1 MVYHFPIYSRHP
13 VFNRDSD
20 ASLLRYKFVAKPI
33 YNTLDAD
40 SNWYYKFGV
49 KLQIVVTNSAI
60 AKLKII
66 TPVRSGSTTEQ
77 VVEHVYELIKQEGL
91 EPGDRLPPERELS
104 KRLDISRPALRAA
117 LGSLISM
124 GVLQSRQGSGT
135 FLVDGPPALDS
146 EPLRLLAQLH
156 GFTFDHMFETR
167 SVLEVGAAGLAAER
181 ANGEQLASMSEE
193 ISEMFAALSDPQQF
207 LLHDLA
213 FHRALASASGNPTL
227 ATLVEMVSTVLYE
240 RRRETIARAHDF
252 NEAIDWHRRIY
263 RAIRAR
269 NPEEAREAMREHIL
283 RAQRA
288 FTLEEK
294 QQATRDQ
301 RDQKV

>member
-1 MVYHFPIYSRHP
+1 
-13 VFNRDSD
+13 
-20 ASLLRYKFVAKPI
+20 
-33 YNTLDAD
+33 
-40 SNWYYKFGV
+40 
-49 KLQIVVTNSAI
+49 VTNS
-60 AKLKII
+60 KVPRLKII
-66 TPVRSGSTTEQ
+66 KPARAGYTTEQ
-77 VVEHVYELIKQEGL
+77 VVERVYELIKQEGL
-91 EPGDRLPPERELS
+91 QPGERLPPERELS
-104 KRLDISRPALRAA
+104 KQLGISRPSLRAG
-117 LGSLISM
+117 LSSLISM

-167 SVLEVGAAGLAAER
+167 SILEVGAAGLAAER
-181 ANGEQLASMSEE
+181 ATGEQLASMSEE
-193 ISEMFAALSDPQQF
+193 ISEMFASLNDPRQF

-252 NEAIDWHRRIY
+252 NEAVEWHRRIY
-263 RAIRAR
+263 RAIRAKK
-269 NPEEAREAMREHIL
+269 PEEAREAMREHIM

-288 FTLEEK
+288 FALEEK
-294 QQATRDQ
+294 QQATRGQ
-301 RDQKV
+301 REQKV